1 MVKLTDKDYEIL
13 DFIYRQI
20 KINGYPPTVREI
32 GTAVNLNSPATV
44 HARLNK
50 LEAAGKIDKQSS
62 KNRTMRVINYPE
74 TEEADDAAEFTEEY
88 LNVPVY
94 GKITAGVPITAVQQL
109 ERYFPIPISYAKNKE
124 IFMLKVSGESM
135 INVGIYD
142 GDYIIIEKRPDAVNG
157 DIVAA
162 LVNGE
167 DATVKTFYKENGH
180 FRLQPENDYM
190 DPIIADDVS
199 IIGKVIGVF
208 RMF

>member
-1 MVKLTDKDYEIL
+1 MAKLTAKDYEIL
-13 DFIYRQI
+13 DFIYRGI
-20 KINGYPPTVREI
+20 KKNGYPPTVREI
-32 GTAVNLNSPATV
+32 CAAVNLNSPATV
-44 HARLNK
+44 HARLSK
-50 LEAAGKIDKQSS
+50 LEAAGKIEKTSA
-62 KNRTMRVINYPE
+62 KNRAMRVVGYPE
-74 TEEADDAAEFTEEY
+74 TEEDISETREEY
-88 LNVPVY
+88 IEVPVY

-109 ERYFPIPISYAKNKE
+109 ERHFPIPMSYVKNNE

-142 GDYIIIEKRPDAVNG
+142 GDYIIIEKRPDASNG

-162 LVNGE
+162 LINGE

-180 FRLQPENDYM
+180 YRLQPENDTM
-190 DPIIADDVS
+190 SPIIADNVE